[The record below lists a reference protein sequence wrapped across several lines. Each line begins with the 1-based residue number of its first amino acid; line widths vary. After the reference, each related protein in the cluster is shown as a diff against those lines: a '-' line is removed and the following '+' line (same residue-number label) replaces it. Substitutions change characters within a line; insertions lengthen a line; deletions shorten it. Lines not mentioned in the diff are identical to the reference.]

1 MENLRD
7 IGSAGGARGREN
19 EDARLQV
26 RVRVRVLTVTDL
38 HQSTRLYGQL
48 AEAVTAHRPDVVAF
62 LGDFLDVPVRG
73 TGLLTVE
80 ECAVAIAGLDVPE
93 VVLVRGNHEDWNYL
107 TFAEA
112 LKATGRAVATLHGE
126 EHVRG
131 PMTMVGFPTQLGD
144 ETAFTLQKAPLGTH
158 PGGWLS
164 RLVRRVGPPARTV
177 WLLHEPP
184 SGTPLTVSA
193 GPISGNPE
201 WSEAIQRY
209 TPWLVVFGHDHATPI
224 ARGRWH
230 HRVGETLVVNVG
242 QPHDGVLHYAL
253 IDAEFED
260 ARPSLPG
267 RLTVRAFPWD
277 QVVEAGPGGRAG

>member
-1 MENLRD
+1 MGERHDGRMENLRD
-7 IGSAGGARGREN
+7 IGSAGGVRG
-19 EDARLQV
+19 
-26 RVRVRVLTVTDL
+26 RVRVLTVTDL
-38 HQSTRLYGQL
+38 HQSLRLYGQL
-48 AEAVTAHRPDVVAF
+48 AEAVRVHRPDVVAF
-62 LGDFLDVPVRG
+62 LGDFLDVPARG

-112 LKATGRAVATLHGE
+112 LKATGRVVVTLHGE

-144 ETAFTLQKAPLGTH
+144 ETAFTLQKPPLGTH
-158 PGGWLS
+158 PGGWLP
-164 RLVRRVGPPARTV
+164 RLVRRLGPPARTV

-201 WSEAIQRY
+201 WSEAIRRY
-209 TPWLVVFGHDHATPI
+209 TPWLVVFGHDHATPVT
-224 ARGRWH
+224 RGRWH
-230 HRVGETLVVNVG
+230 HREGDTLVVNVG

-253 IDAEFED
+253 IDGEFQG
-260 ARPSLPG
+260 AAPSLPR
-267 RLTVRAFPWD
+267 RLTVHAFPWD
-277 QVVEAGPGGRAG
+277 QTVEAGPEG